1 MIRNDKPLAKAMKEK
16 NTQITNVRDKKGTID
31 VTDVKRFIR

>member
-1 MIRNDKPLAKAMKEK
+1 MIRSDKPLAKAIKEK
-16 NTQITNVRDKKGTID
+16 KTQITNVRDKKGPID